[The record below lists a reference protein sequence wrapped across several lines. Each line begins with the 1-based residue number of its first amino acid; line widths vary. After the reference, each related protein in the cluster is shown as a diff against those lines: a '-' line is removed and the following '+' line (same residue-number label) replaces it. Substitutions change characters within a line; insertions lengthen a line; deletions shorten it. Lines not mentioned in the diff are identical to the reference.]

1 MKTAIV
7 AIKRERKKEKRGFGV
22 RLLRPKMSKNRLKKK
37 KEKKKRNLLAM
48 CNKYTSIFVVK

>member
-7 AIKRERKKEKRGFGV
+7 AIKREGKKEKRGFGV

-37 KEKKKRNLLAM
+37 KEKKKKLV
-48 CNKYTSIFVVK
+48 SDV